1 MKKKLKGCDMD
12 TELRIGF
19 EATDV
24 QQWMIDGIKAKSG
37 WNDSLNIPENV
48 FDFLYEYFAR
58 SEDVEESIGADDLER
73 LFYRSYEEDEASRHG
88 MSYWREW
95 HGTDEMMAIFNSF
108 MRFRIHDKFASRPAK
123 QDDPQV
129 VQLFDHVDWFLK
141 NELFEHW
148 TRNVFR
154 DQECFD
160 EWCENCL
167 EVYQEN
173 FFDDWDEH
181 MEEIYGE

>member
-1 MKKKLKGCDMD
+1 ME
-12 TELRIGF
+12 TELRLGF

-24 QQWMIDGIKAKSG
+24 QQWMIDGIKAKLG

-58 SEDVEESIGADDLER
+58 SEDAEESIGAGDLER

-88 MSYWREW
+88 MSYWRQW
-95 HGTDEMMAIFNSF
+95 HDSDDMEAAFNSF
-108 MRFRIHDKFASRPAK
+108 IKDSIQQRFGAK
-123 QDDPQV
+123 PPKKDDPQLI
-129 VQLFDHVDWFLK
+129 Q
-141 NELFEHW
+141 LFEHVDYFLKDDLLENW
-148 TRNVFR
+148 TRYVFR
-154 DQECFD
+154 DQQCFD
-160 EWCENCL
+160 EWCEGCL
-167 EVYQEN
+167 EAYQEH